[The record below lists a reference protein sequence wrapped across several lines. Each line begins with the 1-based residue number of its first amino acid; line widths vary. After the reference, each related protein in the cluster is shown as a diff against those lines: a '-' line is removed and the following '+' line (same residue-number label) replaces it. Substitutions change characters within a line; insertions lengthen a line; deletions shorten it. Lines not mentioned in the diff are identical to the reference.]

1 MYMRKTNRFN
11 KKQRR
16 HKTRKHYKRTKKL
29 KYKGGMP
36 LNRLNLQ
43 LDTLETKHE
52 EDGDVAQED
61 ILELLPGL
69 PQNSEDEG
77 HGPGAERRQKWLE
90 NQDWQSWIENIG
102 ISEGEYMVPLPK
114 HKRERKNP
122 NEFTVE
128 EFKEIIM
135 ALQPWRRQ
143 QPKNS
148 KPSKKNYTKSKQLI
162 YK

>member
-36 LNRLNLQ
+36 LNRYNLQ
-43 LDTLETKHE
+43 LDTLETMHQP
-52 EDGDVAQED
+52 DGEVAQED
-61 ILELLPGL
+61 IKKLLPGL

-114 HKRERKNP
+114 HIRERENP
-122 NEFTVE
+122 DEFTDE
-128 EFKEIIM
+128 EIKEIVL
-135 ALQPWRRQ
+135 ALKQFKQ
-143 QPKNS
+143 TKKS
-148 KPSKKNYTKSKQLI
+148 KRNKKKYTKSK
-162 YK
+162 